1 MGNPDLLHLA
11 KFTYYDRYIERAAI
25 KEYDAGMDRERAEEE
40 AFKEVLAEFKG
51 DCMEATEEMLKLAV
65 YLRRAG

>member
-1 MGNPDLLHLA
+1 MNPDLLHLA
-11 KFTYYDRYIERAAI
+11 KFIYYDRYIERAAI
-25 KEYDAGMDRERAEEE
+25 KEYDAGMDRGQAEDE

-51 DCMEATEEMLKLAV
+51 DYLEATEEVFKLAV